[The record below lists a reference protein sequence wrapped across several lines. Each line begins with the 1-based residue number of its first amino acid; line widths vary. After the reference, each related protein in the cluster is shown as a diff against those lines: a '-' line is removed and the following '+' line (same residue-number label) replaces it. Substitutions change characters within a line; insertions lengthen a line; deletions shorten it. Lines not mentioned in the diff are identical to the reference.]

1 MRVQEAE
8 ASNQVKCEA
17 VCAVGRLV
25 AFQSVAAGDWLA
37 PQLISHM
44 VGHGKQVNL
53 LLPEILSVYGIT
65 VVYCYS
71 ITGLVHLTVTHSRQ
85 ASGCCPT
92 HANANVTIIS
102 VVGIVCSHGTWYFL
116 S

>member
-1 MRVQEAE
+1 MQVQEAE
-8 ASNQVKCEA
+8 ASKQVKCEA

-44 VGHGKQVNL
+44 VGHGKQVNFL
-53 LLPEILSVYGIT
+53 FPEILSVCSIT
-65 VVYCYS
+65 VVYCCS
-71 ITGLVHLTVTHSRQ
+71 ITGLMHLTVTHSRQ
-85 ASGCCPT
+85 ASGCYPA

-102 VVGIVCSHGTWYFL
+102 VVVLCVPTGL
-116 S
+116 SL